1 MTLGRAPW
9 VAALGAA
16 LALLLNGCAG
26 PAFPHDS
33 PAQVEAWALARGW
46 TPLWLRAEPFDLL
59 ALLRQGQAS
68 RSLRVYIEG
77 DGAAWPNG
85 YRPPTDP
92 TPQRPLVLELAERD
106 PAVAV
111 AYLGRPCQYL
121 APAALAQCAGAYWSE
136 RRFAPEVL
144 AAMDQALSQ
153 LKQAAGAERLRLV
166 GYSGGG
172 VLATLLAQRRDD
184 IDSLVTL
191 AAPLALAEWV
201 RLKALSPLRGSLDP
215 LDGVGA
221 LPHAV
226 HLVGSRDRVVPAA
239 VGARFVAKHGG
250 RLQLLP
256 GFGHSCCWVQHWPAL
271 LPGEEGE
278 P

>member
-1 MTLGRAPW
+1 M
-9 VAALGAA
+9 A

-26 PAFPHDS
+26 PPFPHDS
-33 PAQVEAWALARGW
+33 PAQVESWALARGW
-46 TPLWLRAEPFDLL
+46 TPLWLRAEPFKLL
-59 ALLRQGQAS
+59 ALLRQSQAS

-77 DGAAWPNG
+77 DGAAWSSG
-85 YRPPTDP
+85 YRPPADP

-106 PAVAV
+106 LAAAV

-121 APAALAQCAGAYWSE
+121 APVALAGCSSAYWSE
-136 RRFAPEVL
+136 RRFAPEVV
-144 AAMDQALSQ
+144 AAMDQALSRI
-153 LKQAAGAERLRLV
+153 KQVAGAERLSLV

-184 IDSLVTL
+184 IDGLVTL

-215 LDGVGA
+215 LDGCA
-221 LPHAV
+221 SLPYAV
-226 HLVGSRDRVVPAA
+226 HMVGSRDRVVPTAL
-239 VGARFVAKHGG
+239 GARFVARHGG

-256 GFGHSCCWVQHWPAL
+256 GFDHGCCWVQHWPAL
-271 LPGEEGE
+271 LPGAEGE